1 MSKNIP
7 CEEILYLKQDN
18 FWLCKDRIKVKNI
31 MREKLESVVELN
43 KLIQQ
48 MGYLYPKACIKQ
60 RNKLLDEHS
69 LLIDLHMRI
78 NKDIHD
84 NGVKIMRLRD
94 IKNESYTASNIE

>member
-7 CEEILYLKQDN
+7 CEEIQNLKRAN

-31 MREKLESVVELN
+31 MREKLDSVVELN

-48 MGYLYPKACIKQ
+48 MEYLYPKACIKQ
-60 RNKLLDEHS
+60 RNKLIDEYS

-78 NKDIHD
+78 NQDIYD
-84 NGVKIMRLRD
+84 NGIKIMKLR
-94 IKNESYTASNIE
+94 EGV

>member
-7 CEEILYLKQDN
+7 CEEIRNLKRDN

-43 KLIQQ
+43 KLMQRIEYR
-48 MGYLYPKACIKQ
+48 YLKDYTKQ

-78 NKDIHD
+78 NQDIYD
-84 NGVKIMRLRD
+84 NGIKIMRLRN
-94 IKNESYTASNIE
+94 IKNES